1 MLSKNAF
8 NHTEENKVKRTYQRQ
23 ELKEEQAEAW
33 RALGDQLNL
42 LVNMDDSNVILL
54 HHRN

>member
-8 NHTEENKVKRTYQRQ
+8 NHTEENKVKRTYQCQ
-23 ELKEEQAEAW
+23 ELEAEQAEAW